1 MNSKRFLRPV
11 ITTVAVLVAFS
22 ILFTILNTAAYML
35 PVNKE
40 KYDYSFDILDR
51 EGWYPEY
58 PVINKLDNTFF
69 TTYLPG
75 VLDNNTM
82 KTVFRIAFDT
92 SERASFS
99 EALKKAVVPT
109 YSRYWHGY
117 IAVLRPLM
125 NLLDYEQMQIL
136 NSFLLIT
143 LVAFVA
149 IGFYK
154 RGGIKKALMYLSSVM
169 LIMPMAIGICFQYT
183 WVFHIANIAILI
195 YFRKQ
200 DWFEQGNRYFFY
212 FLVIGIFTV
221 YLDLLTYP
229 LYAWALP
236 AFTWIL
242 FDKKDRF
249 EGRKGFINVFKL
261 VIPFTI
267 GYAGVWFLKW
277 IIASLV
283 LRRNEL
289 SEAVR
294 EVLARS
300 GSGFTLRDR
309 IFTYYRNWKHYSYII
324 YLLILIAWLLWWL
337 ILGVIRGY
345 KKNNRAIAIGL
356 IALSPVAWYTLASN
370 HCYVHHAFTY
380 RNLSIMFAAGIALMV
395 DSIPEK
401 RIEEQ
406 SLKRRL
412 ATSFITCC
420 IAGFISIGLMMV
432 SREDTETSNK
442 ESIAGFDEYTLQN
455 GLHLDFDLTPRIKD
469 IVRVCIGL
477 QSDST
482 EGNYVYTVSDE
493 SGEVYRI
500 VVPITGNQG
509 YNYYLQDVNWRLIP
523 GKTYRF
529 SAWAEGNNS
538 DVKFY
543 LSKDG
548 TRYLEELTGT
558 VNVGGIPYSGEPLVG
573 YSYWFR
579 SPSRYVKLS
588 LVLFWFGVLTV
599 SSYTLWCVYHIIKA
613 DDAKKNE

>member
-212 FLVIGIFTV
+212 FLV
-221 YLDLLTYP
+221 
-229 LYAWALP
+229 
-236 AFTWIL
+236 
-242 FDKKDRF
+242 
-249 EGRKGFINVFKL
+249 N
-261 VIPFTI
+261 TI
-267 GYAGVWFLKW
+267 
-277 IIASLV
+277 
-283 LRRNEL
+283 
-289 SEAVR
+289 
-294 EVLARS
+294 
-300 GSGFTLRDR
+300 
-309 IFTYYRNWKHYSYII
+309 YS
-324 YLLILIAWLLWWL
+324 
-337 ILGVIRGY
+337 
-345 KKNNRAIAIGL
+345 
-356 IALSPVAWYTLASN
+356 
-370 HCYVHHAFTY
+370 
-380 RNLSIMFAAGIALMV
+380 
-395 DSIPEK
+395 
-401 RIEEQ
+401 
-406 SLKRRL
+406 
-412 ATSFITCC
+412 
-420 IAGFISIGLMMV
+420 
-432 SREDTETSNK
+432 
-442 ESIAGFDEYTLQN
+442 
-455 GLHLDFDLTPRIKD
+455 
-469 IVRVCIGL
+469 
-477 QSDST
+477 
-482 EGNYVYTVSDE
+482 
-493 SGEVYRI
+493 
-500 VVPITGNQG
+500 
-509 YNYYLQDVNWRLIP
+509 
-523 GKTYRF
+523 
-529 SAWAEGNNS
+529 
-538 DVKFY
+538 
-543 LSKDG
+543 
-548 TRYLEELTGT
+548 
-558 VNVGGIPYSGEPLVG
+558 
-573 YSYWFR
+573 
-579 SPSRYVKLS
+579 
-588 LVLFWFGVLTV
+588 
-599 SSYTLWCVYHIIKA
+599 
-613 DDAKKNE
+613 